1 MTETI
6 YTLIQWLIPSG
17 SLATVV
23 VWLTN
28 KTLRNLRA
36 TKEIHDTYKVM
47 YEDVKVT
54 LIAISDENKKLC
66 TVVAR
71 LERAVSKAPSC
82 RYYDACPI
90 NHELRELSEVNG
102 KRKGSKRQR
111 GDKRNTDSDKR
122 PGTGVESGT
131 GDPDGEP
138 P

>member
-1 MTETI
+1 MTETL
-6 YTLIQWLIPSG
+6 YSLLQWLIPSG

-28 KTLRNLRA
+28 KTLRNLRS

-54 LIAISDENKKLC
+54 LITISDENKKLC
-66 TVVAR
+66 AVVAR
-71 LERAVSKAPSC
+71 LERAISKAPGC

-90 NHELRELSEVNG
+90 NHELREYQETSE
-102 KRKGSKRQR
+102 KRKGTKRQR
-111 GDKRNTDSDKR
+111 IDKRNTDSDKH
-122 PGTGVESGT
+122 TGARVESGT
-131 GDPDGEP
+131 GDPEGEP

>member
-6 YTLIQWLIPSG
+6 TTILQWLIPSG

-54 LIAISDENKKLC
+54 LITMSNEYNKLYTVVVRLEHAIS
-66 TVVAR
+66 
-71 LERAVSKAPSC
+71 RAQS
-82 RYYDACPI
+82 
-90 NHELRELSEVNG
+90 
-102 KRKGSKRQR
+102 
-111 GDKRNTDSDKR
+111 
-122 PGTGVESGT
+122 
-131 GDPDGEP
+131 
-138 P
+138 